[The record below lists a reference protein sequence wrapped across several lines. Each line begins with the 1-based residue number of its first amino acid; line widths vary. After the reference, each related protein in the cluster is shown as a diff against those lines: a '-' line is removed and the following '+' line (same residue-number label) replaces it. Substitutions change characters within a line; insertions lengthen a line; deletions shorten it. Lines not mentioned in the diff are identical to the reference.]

1 MKKYRFAL
9 AAIAL
14 VALLV
19 CAGAALAQ
27 CHGHE
32 HNQANKMAAEE
43 SRGAPMTGLKE
54 MEGNTCPVMGG
65 AIDKKY
71 SYAYKGTIYYFCC
84 PACIPKF
91 KENPEKYI
99 GKMTAK

>member
-1 MKKYRFAL
+1 MRAL
-9 AAIAL
+9 HLL
-14 VALLV
+14 VALLALTPALLPV
-19 CAGAALAQ
+19 VAGGQDAQ
-27 CHGHE
+27 SVS
-32 HNQANKMAAEE
+32 QVTPA
-43 SRGAPMTGLKE
+43 LKE

-71 SYAYKGTIYYFCC
+71 SYVYKGTIYYFCC